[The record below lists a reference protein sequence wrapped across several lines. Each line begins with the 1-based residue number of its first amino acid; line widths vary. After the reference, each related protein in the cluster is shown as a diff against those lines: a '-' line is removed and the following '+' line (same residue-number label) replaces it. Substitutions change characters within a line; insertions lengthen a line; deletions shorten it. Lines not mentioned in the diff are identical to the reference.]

1 MRKRT
6 YQYRDQSL
14 KATFASIIRDNDWE
28 QKYDQHRVFA
38 KWKELV
44 DRDTAAHSRPHK
56 VVRDVLWVEVDNSA
70 WMQQLQFQK
79 IALLDTLNDYL
90 RVSYFSDIRFTV
102 KNADGEEGEK
112 EEPLRRTPPTA
123 AEIEEFEKR
132 VEFIKDDTVREAFTR
147 FWYVSKTVSGNRR

>member
-14 KATFASIIRDNDWE
+14 AATFASIIRDNDWE
-28 QKYDQHRVFA
+28 QKYDQHRVFV

-56 VVRDVLWVEVDNSA
+56 VVRDVLWLEVDNSA

-79 IALLDTLNDYL
+79 VALLDALNDFL
-90 RVSYFSDIRFTV
+90 RVSYFTDIRFSV
-102 KNADGEEGEK
+102 KKTDAEEEAG

-123 AEIEEFEKR
+123 AEIEAFEKR
-132 VEFIKDDTVREAFTR
+132 VEFIEDDEVRESLTR
-147 FWYVSKTVSGNRR
+147 FWYVSKTVSGNR